1 MTTIQTGLRALKAV
15 QAVFPTALLAGGFLR
30 DVMLGRQPK
39 DIDIFVPHS
48 ENFSWGSIEAVPMLG
63 AAEYMEQ
70 CEVASIWDLPGE
82 ELPVQVIM
90 LRPGLDPVDR
100 AKAHDFGICQV
111 WHDGCVQH
119 MTRAFELDRLNE
131 TFTLV
136 HCEDQKEFDRSMRR
150 YERLQEKFAG
160 FPLVIPP
167 QFEDFLP
174 PPL

>member
-1 MTTIQTGLRALKAV
+1 MTNIQTGLRALKAV
-15 QAVFPTALLAGGFLR
+15 QAVFPGALLAGGYLR
-30 DVMLGRQPK
+30 DVLLGRMPK

-48 ENFSWGSIEAVPMLG
+48 ESFSWGSIEAIPMLG

-70 CEVASIWDLPGE
+70 CEVAHIWDLPGE

-100 AKAHDFGICQV
+100 ARAHDFGICQV
-111 WHDGCVQH
+111 WHDGV
-119 MTRAFELDRLNE
+119 TYGKTNEFVLDGVNR

-150 YERLQEKFAG
+150 YARLQEKYAG

-167 QFEDFLP
+167 QFDDFLP